1 MPFSD
6 VKITKSGNLGQI
18 QSTRQDRIDFL
29 CSQSFGRFYAEAR
42 DTRDKRY

>member
-18 QSTRQDRIDFL
+18 QSTGQDRIDFL
-29 CSQSFGRFYAEAR
+29 EMSSIDPIVQ
-42 DTRDKRY
+42 